1 MPQVL
6 QVLHSLN
13 PSITHEMIKE
23 GDKVVLRLIDEKLK
37 IEVRRSMA
45 GHELNNP
52 QAFRLIVMY
61 ALNELRAKGSQAQ
74 LPVLPHW
81 D

>member
-1 MPQVL
+1 MPDVL

-13 PSITHEMIKE
+13 PSITHEMTKD
-23 GDKVVLRLIDEKLK
+23 GDKMVLRLIDVKLK
-37 IEVRRSMA
+37 IEARRSIA
-45 GHELNNP
+45 AHELNNP

-61 ALNELRAKGSQAQ
+61 ALNELRAKGSQVQ
-74 LPVLPHW
+74 LSVLPHW